1 MSDISKT
8 TVDKIKIIGELANDP
23 AVKQLSIVL
32 AKYIDSTNNDVK
44 ELGFSGK
51 VDNERDT

>member
-1 MSDISKT
+1 MSDIAKT

-51 VDNERDT
+51 VDNE